1 MRKNR
6 KRADERLNEVTR
18 RYRDLLEIAYLVSSI
33 TDWDYLIKTALDH
46 LSRRLSARVRCILM
60 EDGELTLKCWVGTYE
75 CSMEQVPIVRES
87 IVWDVVTKGQPVNL
101 TDPAEMNGYL
111 HTLKEMIKIK
121 AIVPLRYINPITR
134 EEKKVG
140 ALVADSGKKGVP
152 ISDEDFEYLKAVG
165 ELIGAAVGKAK
176 LVEELVES
184 YRKREAVVRETT
196 HTFRNSISIIGGF
209 SRRIA
214 RLATDAG
221 LAVEAD
227 ILTRE
232 VKELETYVKEFEKYL
247 EVE

>member
-6 KRADERLNEVTR
+6 KRDDERLNEVTR
-18 RYRDLLEIAYLVSSI
+18 RYRDLLEMAYLVSSI

-46 LSRRLSARVRCILM
+46 LSRRLSARVRCILV

-87 IVWDVVTKGQPVNL
+87 IVWDVVNKGQPVNL

-121 AIVPLRYINPITR
+121 AIIPLRYINPITR